1 MFKNLLKNT
10 DYVILIL
17 VFLLFLIGIVGIY
30 SAGYNTNA
38 NKTEYIKQIVW
49 FVGMFGVG
57 ILVWAID
64 YRMFDLG
71 GYLIYAVSAV
81 LLILVLF
88 TSPILGASSWFKV
101 GGFLYQ
107 PSEFMK
113 IGFILVFSKLLT
125 SFTDNNKKN
134 IWIKII
140 GGSLLFLIP
149 FVLILLQPDFGTA
162 AVFLAITLFI
172 LFVNKI
178 KYRYIIIGILLAAI
192 LIPVIYFFVLNNVQ
206 QERILVFLDP
216 SRDPLGSGY
225 NAIQAK
231 IAVGSGMI
239 FGTGYL
245 GGIQTQLGYLPIK
258 SSDFIFASISEE
270 LGFFVSTAI
279 VILYTILILR
289 LFYVCKNTKDNFAKL
304 IIAGI
309 TGMITF
315 HYIQNIGM
323 TLGFLPI
330 TGVPLPFVSYG
341 GSSMMT
347 NVIAISII
355 LNITARKSKNVFL
368 A

>member
-17 VFLLFLIGIVGIY
+17 VILLVMIGVIGIY
-30 SAGYNTNA
+30 SAGYSTEVS
-38 NKTEYIKQIVW
+38 KTEYLKQIIW
-49 FVGMFGVG
+49 FVLMAIVG
-57 ILVWAID
+57 IVIWAID
-64 YRMFDLG
+64 YRMFDIG
-71 GYLIYAVSAV
+71 GYLIYAVSLI
-81 LLILVLF
+81 LLVLVLF
-88 TSPILGASSWFKV
+88 TSPILGATSWFKI
-101 GGFLYQ
+101 GSFLYQ

-113 IGFILVFSKLLT
+113 VGFILVFSKLLT
-125 SFTDNNKKN
+125 SFTDNTKKS
-134 IWIKII
+134 IWIQITL
-140 GGSLLFLIP
+140 GTALFLIP
-149 FVLILLQPDFGTA
+149 FTLIVLQPDFGTA
-162 AVFLAITLFI
+162 VVFIAITIFI

-178 KYRYIIIGILLAAI
+178 KYRYIIAGILLVLI
-192 LIPVIYFFVLNNVQ
+192 LVPVVYFFVLNDVQ

-216 SRDPLGSGY
+216 TRDPLGSGY

-231 IAVGSGMI
+231 IAVGSGML
-239 FGTGYL
+239 FGAGYL
-245 GGIQTQLGYLPIK
+245 SGIQTQFGYLPIK

-270 LGFFVSTAI
+270 LGFFMSAVI
-279 VILYTILILR
+279 VIIYTVLLLR
-289 LFYVCKNTKDNFAKL
+289 LMYVCKNTSDKFAKL

-309 TGMITF
+309 TGMLTF

-347 NVIAISII
+347 NVISIAIV

-368 A
+368 N